1 MLVYSYAIKQQTIT
15 HDNNNSLFKKKM
27 YTVSKSSVASAD
39 SGEYKNINIGTALN
53 TWESAKY

>member
-1 MLVYSYAIKQQTIT
+1 
-15 HDNNNSLFKKKM
+15 M

-39 SGEYKNINIGTALN
+39 SGEYKNINIGTALS